1 MKILFNRRNILEA
14 VSPLLCAVSTKDT
27 LASIKGILIEAKVPD
42 TCTLTTFD
50 LEKGVQITVHTPV
63 EEGGSFIVNAQKF
76 NQTLKVMDGEQVSL
90 TVDDSLTATIEAGKS
105 NHKMNALRGSDFPE
119 IPHLPEDRGFVMKQG
134 VLKKMLAKVM
144 FSMGVNDQRPVL
156 NGCFFKVADQNLL
169 LVSCDSYRM
178 AKCSISTEM
187 ENMNTQGSPMNFSF
201 ILPHETVNEL
211 FRMLRDEEEE
221 DIRLCMTR
229 RTIMMTM
236 GDLIFFSRLIDGE
249 YIEYDAFIMKNH
261 KIMVDV
267 DRVSLLSALERAAV
281 VTEERTAKALRSW
294 VKLSAEGN
302 VLKISSNSTEGST
315 YEELDVNH
323 EGGDILIAFNNRY
336 LIETLRACTADRV
349 TLEMSSAYNSINI
362 RPTEQKEE
370 EAELFMIL
378 PVRMKDSD

>member
-1 MKILFNRRNILEA
+1 MKIIFNRRNILEA

-27 LASIKGILIEAKVPD
+27 LASIKGILIEAVEPD

-50 LEKGVQITVHTPV
+50 LEKGVQISIHTPV
-63 EEGGSFIVNAQKF
+63 KEGGTFIVNAQKF
-76 NQTLKVMDGEQVSL
+76 NQTLKVMDGDEVTL

-134 VLKKMLAKVM
+134 VLKRMLSKVM
-144 FSMGVNDQRPVL
+144 FAMGVNDQRPVL
-156 NGCFFKVADQNLL
+156 NGCYFKVVEQNFL

-178 AKCSISTEM
+178 AKCAISTEM
-187 ENMNTQGSPMNFSF
+187 ENMNTRGEPMKFSF
-201 ILPHETVNEL
+201 ILPHETVEEL
-211 FRMLRDEEEE
+211 FRMLRDEDEE

-229 RTIMMTM
+229 RTIMMKM

-261 KIMVDV
+261 KILVDV
-267 DRVSLLSALERAAV
+267 DRVALLSALERAAV

-294 VKLSAEGN
+294 VKLTTEEN
-302 VLKISSNSTEGST
+302 ILKVSSNSSEGST
-315 YEELDVNH
+315 YEELEVNH

-336 LIETLRACTADRV
+336 LIDTLRACTADRV
-349 TLEMSSAYNSINI
+349 TLEMTSAYNSINI
-362 RPTEQKEE
+362 RPTVENEGE
-370 EAELFMIL
+370 TELFMLL

>member
-1 MKILFNRRNILEA
+1 MKIIFNRRNILEA

-27 LASIKGILIEAKVPD
+27 LASIKGILIEAVEPD

-50 LEKGVQITVHTPV
+50 LEKGVQISIHTPV
-63 EEGGSFIVNAQKF
+63 KEGGTFIVNAQKF
-76 NQTLKVMDGEQVSL
+76 NQTLKVMDGDEVTL

-134 VLKKMLAKVM
+134 VLKRMLSKVM
-144 FSMGVNDQRPVL
+144 FAMGVNDQRPVL
-156 NGCFFKVADQNLL
+156 NGCYFKVVEQNFL

-178 AKCSISTEM
+178 AKCAISTEM
-187 ENMNTQGSPMNFSF
+187 ENMNTRGEPMKFSF
-201 ILPHETVNEL
+201 ILPHETVGEL
-211 FRMLRDEEEE
+211 FRMLRDEDEE

-229 RTIMMTM
+229 RTIMMKM

-261 KIMVDV
+261 KILVDV
-267 DRVSLLSALERAAV
+267 DRVALLSALERAAV

-294 VKLSAEGN
+294 VKLTTEEN
-302 VLKISSNSTEGST
+302 ILKVSSNSSEGST
-315 YEELDVNH
+315 YEELEVNH

-336 LIETLRACTADRV
+336 LIDTLRACTADRV
-349 TLEMSSAYNSINI
+349 TLEMTSAYNSINI
-362 RPTEQKEE
+362 RPTVENEGE
-370 EAELFMIL
+370 TELFMLL